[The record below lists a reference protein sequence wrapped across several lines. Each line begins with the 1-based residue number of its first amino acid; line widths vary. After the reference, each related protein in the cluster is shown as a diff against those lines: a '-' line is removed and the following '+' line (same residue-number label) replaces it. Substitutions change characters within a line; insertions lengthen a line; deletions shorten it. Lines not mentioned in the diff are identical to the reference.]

1 MPSKEMPPP
10 KKLSTLGSKW
20 SKTKILLKHPRLR
33 QFVPDTRIYS
43 YENLY
48 VMLTK
53 HKMVY
58 IKPVKG
64 SCGNGVIKVVK
75 HNEHKYAYHLGTNPR
90 SFKTYKDLYSS
101 LGKSKL
107 KREYIVQQGVDLL
120 TYQNRIFD
128 IRIMIQKNDE
138 KKWES
143 TGYIGRLAHPQ
154 KIVTNFHNSGKPLP
168 LEILLSPYL
177 QGVKKKEYIDTLKD
191 LGDQIAEEFHKR
203 FPGFKE
209 VGLDLGI
216 DSSLKPWII
225 EVNTRPDA
233 YIFNQLKDKT
243 MFRRVLYLKRWNGLL
258 NYKKKITR

>member
-1 MPSKEMPPP
+1 MPIKERPNP
-10 KKLSTLGSKW
+10 KKLTTLGSKW
-20 SKTKILLKHPRLR
+20 SKTKILLKHPQLR
-33 QFVPDTRIYS
+33 QFVPATRIYS

-48 VMLTK
+48 DMLNK

-64 SCGNGVIKVVK
+64 SCGIGVIKVVK
-75 HNEHKYAYHLGTNPR
+75 HNENKYAYHIGSNPR

-107 KREYIVQQGVDLL
+107 NREYIVQRGINLL

-128 IRIMIQKNDE
+128 IRIMIQMNDE

-143 TGYIGRLAHPQ
+143 TGYIGRLAHPK

-168 LEILLSPYL
+168 LETLLSPYL
-177 QGVKKKEYIDTLKD
+177 RGGKQKEYIDTLKD
-191 LGDQIAEEFHKR
+191 LGDQITEEFHKR

-216 DSSLKPWII
+216 DASLKPWII

-233 YIFNQLKDKT
+233 YIFNQLKDKS
-243 MFRRVLYLKRWNGLL
+243 MFRRVLYLKRLNGLL
-258 NYKKKITR
+258 HYKKKIDR